1 MWEHERRAAHRGAWG
16 TLGALRHNRPMVEPA
31 SPLTVAIVGKFQAEG
46 IAASLLEIAGIV
58 TAAGHRVVID
68 SDTAHLCALKNYE
81 ALGTDEIGRQA
92 SAAIVVGGDGT
103 MLGIARQL
111 APYNVPL
118 IGINQG
124 RLGFM
129 TDIPLDSMV
138 GVLTEMLA
146 GRYEVEERTLL
157 AGSIHRAADADRADG
172 EGQAE
177 VFRALALNDIVVS
190 RGTGSGMVELMV
202 DVDGRF
208 MYSQRSDGLIVSTP
222 TGSTAYALSAN
233 GPIMHP
239 ELRGVLMVPIA
250 PHSLSNRPIA
260 LPDSCTIDITVTGG
274 RDVSANFD
282 MQSFM
287 ALQLGDRISIE
298 RAPMTI
304 RFLHPVGYSYFATL
318 RQKLHWNEPPV
329 AIDGRPARR
338 P

>member
-1 MWEHERRAAHRGAWG
+1 M
-16 TLGALRHNRPMVEPA
+16 PA
-31 SPLTVAIVGKFQAEG
+31 PATSLTIAIVGKYQAEG
-46 IAASLLEIAGIV
+46 IAASLLEIAQIV
-58 TAAGHRVVID
+58 AAAGHRVVVD
-68 SDTAHLCALKNYE
+68 RDTAHLCALKDYP
-81 ALGTDEIGRQA
+81 ALTNEEIGQEA

-129 TDIPLDSMV
+129 TDIPLDAMV
-138 GVLTEMLA
+138 DVLNEMLA

-157 AGSIHRAADADRADG
+157 AGVVHRARTDDDDASDSPDDAD
-172 EGQAE
+172 Q
-177 VFRALALNDIVVS
+177 VFTALALNDIVVS
-190 RGTGSGMVELMV
+190 RGAVSGMVELMV
-202 DVDGRF
+202 EVDGRF

-239 ELRGVLMVPIA
+239 GLRGFLMVPIA

-260 LPDSCTIDITVTGG
+260 LPDSCRIDITVTGG

-282 MQSFM
+282 MQSFT

-329 AIDGRPARR
+329 ALEGKPVRR
-338 P
+338 V

>member
-1 MWEHERRAAHRGAWG
+1 M
-16 TLGALRHNRPMVEPA
+16 T
-31 SPLTVAIVGKFQAEG
+31 PLTVAIVGKYQAEG
-46 IAASLLEIAGIV
+46 IAASLLEIAHIV
-58 TAAGHRVVID
+58 TGAGHRVVVD
-68 SDTAHLCALKNYE
+68 RDTSHLCALKDFP
-81 ALGTDEIGRQA
+81 ALSTEEIGEQA

-111 APYNVPL
+111 APFNVPL

-157 AGSIHRAADADRADG
+157 SGSIHRIEDDENGNPED
-172 EGQAE
+172 
-177 VFRALALNDIVVS
+177 VFTALALNDIVVS
-190 RGTGSGMVELMV
+190 RGAVSGMVELTV

-239 ELRGVLMVPIA
+239 GLQGFLMVPIA

-260 LPDSCTIDITVTGG
+260 LPDSCRIDITVTGG

-282 MQSFM
+282 MQSFT
-287 ALQLGDRISIE
+287 ALKLGDRVSIE

-318 RQKLHWNEPPV
+318 RQKLHWNAPPV
-329 AIDGRPARR
+329 PLDGKPMRR
-338 P
+338 L

>member
-1 MWEHERRAAHRGAWG
+1 M
-16 TLGALRHNRPMVEPA
+16 PA
-31 SPLTVAIVGKFQAEG
+31 PTSPLTVAIVGKYQAEG
-46 IAASLLEIAGIV
+46 IAASLLEIARIV
-58 TAAGHRVVID
+58 SVAGHRVVVD
-68 SDTAHLCALKNYE
+68 VETAHLCALKDYP
-81 ALGTDEIGRQA
+81 ALTHEEIGQQA
-92 SAAIVVGGDGT
+92 SAAVVVGGDGT

-129 TDIPLDSMV
+129 TDIPLDAMV
-138 GVLTEMLA
+138 VVLNEMLA

-157 AGSIHRAADADRADG
+157 AGSVHRAARDSDPASGAVDVDPLDQG
-172 EGQAE
+172 K
-177 VFRALALNDIVVS
+177 VFNALALNDIVVS
-190 RGTGSGMVELMV
+190 RGAVSGMVELTV

-239 ELRGVLMVPIA
+239 ELRGFLMVPIA

-260 LPDSCTIDITVTGG
+260 LPDSCRIDITVTGG

-282 MQSFM
+282 MQSFT
-287 ALQLGDRISIE
+287 ALKLGDRVSIA

-318 RQKLHWNEPPV
+318 RQKLHWNAPPV
-329 AIDGRPARR
+329 MMDGKPSRR
-338 P
+338 T

>member
-1 MWEHERRAAHRGAWG
+1 M
-16 TLGALRHNRPMVEPA
+16 PA
-31 SPLTVAIVGKFQAEG
+31 PPAPLTVAIVGKYQAEG
-46 IAASLLEIAGIV
+46 IAASLLEIARIV
-58 TAAGHRVVID
+58 TAAGHRVVVD
-68 SDTAHLCALKNYE
+68 VDTAHLCALKDYPALDHE
-81 ALGTDEIGRQA
+81 AIGREA

-129 TDIPLDSMV
+129 TDISLDAMV
-138 GVLTEMLA
+138 DVLGEMLA

-157 AGSIHRAADADRADG
+157 TGTIHRVQGDPSG
-172 EGQAE
+172 N
-177 VFRALALNDIVVS
+177 VFTALALNDIVVS
-190 RGTGSGMVELMV
+190 RGAVSGMVELTV

-239 ELRGVLMVPIA
+239 GLRGFLMVPIA

-260 LPDSCTIDITVTGG
+260 LPDSCRVDITVTGG

-282 MQSFM
+282 MQSFT
-287 ALQLGDRISIE
+287 ALQLGDRVSIE

-318 RQKLHWNEPPV
+318 RQKLHWNAPPV
-329 AIDGRPARR
+329 PLSGGPARR
-338 P
+338 T

>member
-1 MWEHERRAAHRGAWG
+1 M
-16 TLGALRHNRPMVEPA
+16 
-31 SPLTVAIVGKFQAEG
+31 SSLTIAIVGKFQAQG
-46 IAASLLEIAGIV
+46 IAASLIEIANIV
-58 TAAGHRVVID
+58 TAAGHRIVVD
-68 SDTAHLCALKNYE
+68 RETAHLCELRDFPALS
-81 ALGTDEIGRQA
+81 TDELGKQA
-92 SAAIVVGGDGT
+92 DAAIVLGGDGT

-138 GVLTEMLA
+138 SVLNEMLE

-157 AGSIHRAADADRADG
+157 SGRIFKAATEDESG
-172 EGQAE
+172 EHDEE
-177 VFRALALNDIVVS
+177 VLDALALNDIVVS
-190 RGTGSGMVELMV
+190 RGAISGMVELSV

-208 MYSQRSDGLIVSTP
+208 MYSQRSDGLIVATP
-222 TGSTAYALSAN
+222 TGSTAYSLSAN

-239 ELRGVLMVPIA
+239 GLRGFLMVPIA

-260 LPDSCTIDITVTGG
+260 LPDSSRIDITITGG
-274 RDVSANFD
+274 KEVGVNFD
-282 MQSFM
+282 MQSFR
-287 ALQLGDRISIE
+287 ALTLGDRISIE

-318 RQKLHWNEPPV
+318 RQKLHWNEPPNLL
-329 AIDGRPARR
+329 AH
-338 P
+338 

>member
-1 MWEHERRAAHRGAWG
+1 MSA
-16 TLGALRHNRPMVEPA
+16 
-31 SPLTVAIVGKFQAEG
+31 LTVAIVGKYQAEG
-46 IAASLLEIAGIV
+46 IASSLLEIAAIV
-58 TAAGHRVVID
+58 TAAGHRVVVD
-68 SDTAHLCALKNYE
+68 RDTSHLCALKDFPVLDNE
-81 ALGTDEIGRQA
+81 EIGEQA

-129 TDIPLDSMV
+129 TDISLDSM
-138 GVLTEMLA
+138 GGALNEMLA

-157 AGSIHRAADADRADG
+157 SGSIHRCSASDDPDCTDG
-172 EGQAE
+172 DDE
-177 VFRALALNDIVVS
+177 VFTALALNDIVVS
-190 RGTGSGMVELMV
+190 RGAVSGMVELSV

-239 ELRGVLMVPIA
+239 GLRGFLMVPIA

-260 LPDSCTIDITVTGG
+260 LPDTCKIDITVTGG
-274 RDVSANFD
+274 REVSANFD
-282 MQSFM
+282 MQSFT

-329 AIDGRPARR
+329 ALDGKPLRR
-338 P
+338 S

>member
-1 MWEHERRAAHRGAWG
+1 M
-16 TLGALRHNRPMVEPA
+16 P
-31 SPLTVAIVGKFQAEG
+31 SLTVAIVGKFQAEG
-46 IAASLLEIAGIV
+46 IAASLLEIAGII
-58 TAAGHRVVID
+58 TDAGHRVVID
-68 SDTAHLCALKNYE
+68 RDTAHLCALKDYP
-81 ALGTDEIGRQA
+81 ALSYQEIGHQA

-129 TDIPLDSMV
+129 TDISLDAMV

-146 GRYEVEERTLL
+146 GRYEVDERAML
-157 AGSIHRAADADRADG
+157 AGSIHRAPVIDDPTSSLNAASASDRD
-172 EGQAE
+172 E

-190 RGTGSGMVELMV
+190 RGAGSGMVELTV

-239 ELRGVLMVPIA
+239 GLCGFLMVPIA

-260 LPDSCTIDITVTGG
+260 LPDSCRIDITVTGG

-282 MQSFM
+282 MQSFA
-287 ALQLGDRISIE
+287 ALRLGDRISIE

-304 RFLHPVGYSYFATL
+304 RFLHPIGYSYFATL
-318 RQKLHWNEPPV
+318 RQKLHWNEPPL
-329 AIDGRPARR
+329 AMDGRLVRR
-338 P
+338 G

>member
-1 MWEHERRAAHRGAWG
+1 M
-16 TLGALRHNRPMVEPA
+16 P
-31 SPLTVAIVGKFQAEG
+31 SLTVAIVGKFQAEG
-46 IAASLLEIAGIV
+46 IAASLLEIAAIV
-58 TAAGHRVVID
+58 TAAGHRVVVD
-68 SDTAHLCALKNYE
+68 RDTAHLHALRDFP
-81 ALGTDEIGRQA
+81 ALDAEEIGKEA

-129 TDIPLDSMV
+129 TDIPREAMV
-138 GVLTEMLA
+138 EVLNEMLD
-146 GRYEVEERTLL
+146 GRYETEERTLL
-157 AGSIHRAADADRADG
+157 SGRVHRGDG
-172 EGQAE
+172 AEEE
-177 VFRALALNDIVVS
+177 VFTALALNDIVVS
-190 RGTGSGMVELMV
+190 RGAVSGMVELSV

-208 MYSQRSDGLIVSTP
+208 MYSQRSDGLIVATP

-239 ELRGVLMVPIA
+239 GLRGFLMVPIA

-260 LPDSCTIDITVTGG
+260 LPDTCTIDITVTGG

-282 MQSFM
+282 MQSFT
-287 ALQLGDRISIE
+287 ALRLGDRIAIE

-329 AIDGRPARR
+329 VLDGRPPRR
-338 P
+338 A

>member
-1 MWEHERRAAHRGAWG
+1 M
-16 TLGALRHNRPMVEPA
+16 
-31 SPLTVAIVGKFQAEG
+31 SSLTVAIVGKYQAEG
-46 IAASLLEIAGIV
+46 IAASLLEIAAIV
-58 TAAGHRVVID
+58 TEAGHRVVVD
-68 SDTAHLCALKNYE
+68 KDTAHLCALKEYT
-81 ALGTDEIGRQA
+81 ALSNEEIGRQA

-129 TDIPLDSMV
+129 TDIPLDAMV
-138 GVLTEMLA
+138 GVLNEMLA
-146 GRYEVEERTLL
+146 GRYELL
-157 AGSIHRAADADRADG
+157 SGSVHRYEPTAD
-172 EGQAE
+172 ETE
-177 VFRALALNDIVVS
+177 VFTALALNDIVVS
-190 RGTGSGMVELMV
+190 RGAVSGMVELTV
-202 DVDGRF
+202 DVDDRF

-239 ELRGVLMVPIA
+239 GLRGFLMVPIA

-260 LPDSCTIDITVTGG
+260 LPDSCKIDITVTGG

-282 MQSFM
+282 MQSFT
-287 ALQLGDRISIE
+287 ALQLGDRVSIE

-318 RQKLHWNEPPV
+318 RQKLHWNAPPV
-329 AIDGRPARR
+329 ALDGKPIRR

>member
-1 MWEHERRAAHRGAWG
+1 M
-16 TLGALRHNRPMVEPA
+16 P
-31 SPLTVAIVGKFQAEG
+31 SLTVAIVGKYQAEG
-46 IAASLLEIAGIV
+46 IAASLLEIARIV
-58 TAAGHRVVID
+58 TAAGHRVVVD
-68 SDTAHLCALKNYE
+68 RETAPLCALRDFQ
-81 ALGTDEIGRQA
+81 ALSHPEIGEQA

-103 MLGIARQL
+103 MLGIARDL

-129 TDIPLDSMV
+129 TDIPLDAMV
-138 GVLTEMLA
+138 GALNEMLA

-157 AGSIHRAADADRADG
+157 AGSVHRAAPDEDLTRSSDDIDRGGTG
-172 EGQAE
+172 EM
-177 VFRALALNDIVVS
+177 FSALALNDIVVS
-190 RGTGSGMVELMV
+190 RGAVSGMVELMV

-239 ELRGVLMVPIA
+239 GLRGFLMVPIA

-260 LPDSCTIDITVTGG
+260 LPDSCRIDITVTGG
-274 RDVSANFD
+274 REVSANFD
-282 MQSFM
+282 MQSFT
-287 ALQLGDRISIE
+287 ALRLGDRISIE

-329 AIDGRPARR
+329 ALDGKPVRR
-338 P
+338 G